1 MDGEPSEA
9 ADTVKCEV
17 QLKTEMIVSNLPK
30 VTMIIIL
37 SMVTMLIS
45 LISVSE
51 IDTDEDRC
59 HRELFPI
66 LYQNFPKQ
74 NLPPQVDL

>member
-51 IDTDEDRC
+51 IDTGEDRC

-74 NLPPQVDL
+74 NLPQQVDL